1 MLRLDQEFE
10 KSLGSEKT
18 FTKIKPKDFLVSK
31 ADEPMAKA
39 EVKLSTLITLGN
51 TNEILKINN
60 MIIKK
65 RLLELTM
72 DFLEPFYLFFE
83 KQYNVSSTG
92 FEDF

>member
-1 MLRLDQEFE
+1 MDQEFE

-18 FTKIKPKDFLVSK
+18 FTKIRARDFLVSK
-31 ADEPMAKA
+31 SESPLAKA

-60 MIIKK
+60 LIIKK

-83 KQYNVSSTG
+83 KQYNVS
-92 FEDF
+92 